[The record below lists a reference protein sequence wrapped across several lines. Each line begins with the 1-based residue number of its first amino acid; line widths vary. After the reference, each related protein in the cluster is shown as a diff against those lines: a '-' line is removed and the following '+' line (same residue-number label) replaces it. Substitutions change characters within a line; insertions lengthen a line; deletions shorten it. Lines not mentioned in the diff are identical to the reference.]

1 MLESLPYHWKKIS
14 IPGSGVSWVNA
25 EGVSGINVEPCRPKE
40 LAAAIRAVCDDEETY
55 SRYAGGAKRR
65 YEETFTK
72 KQMIESCVKMYFDL

>member
-1 MLESLPYHWKKIS
+1 MKPLIHYFLGGLLY
-14 IPGSGVSWVNA
+14 V
-25 EGVSGINVEPCRPKE
+25 
-40 LAAAIRAVCDDEETY
+40 AAACSFAACDDEETY